1 MWERELLLILF
12 PVYLDPPT
20 QLIPVSQAAIEALLK
35 QRIGLDPK
43 TIGSSTIARAVNQRL
58 RDCGVLDLTTYLK
71 RLQTS
76 TEELDAL
83 IENIIVPETWFFRD
97 KKPFDFLGNY
107 IKAEWLLFPFKGGLR
122 VLSVPCSTGEEP
134 YSIAIALLES
144 GLTSKN
150 FSIDAVDISKKSI
163 HKAQRGV
170 YSQNS
175 FRGGSTTLQK
185 RYFTQ
190 TEDGYQLGDSI
201 KSTVKFIHGNLLDSK
216 FFKAKKQ
223 YHIIFC
229 RNLLIYLDKTSRQQ
243 AIQLFD
249 DLLINNGL
257 LFVGS
262 SEMGQILPPNFV
274 PVRHPTTF
282 AFRKGS
288 DRQSLGISRDSSVKT
303 SCPPRAFANDSL
315 QKAQQ
320 PLPNPLPPSEGV
332 RGSNSSSASDLNPN
346 RDTNREISTPN
357 SPKILEVAR
366 VLADRGQL
374 NEAASLCETYLSENP
389 VSADAYFLVGQIHQ
403 AMKHEELAEQCF
415 HKAIY
420 LEPQHYE
427 ALLHLALLKEYHGD
441 HKSATLLRQRIQRQI
456 S

>member
-1 MWERELLLILF
+1 M
-12 PVYLDPPT
+12 
-20 QLIPVSQAAIEALLK
+20 SQTAIEALLK

-58 RDCGVLDLTTYLK
+58 RDCEVFDLRTYLK

-83 IENIIVPETWFFRD
+83 IENIVVPETWFFRD

-107 IKAEWLLFPFKGGLR
+107 IKSEWLLFPFKGGLR

-134 YSIAIALLES
+134 YSIAITLLES

-201 KSTVKFIHGNLLDSK
+201 KSTVKFIHGNLLDSNFLKLKK
-216 FFKAKKQ
+216 F

-229 RNLLIYLDKTSRQQ
+229 RNLLIYLDTNSRQK

-249 DLLINNGL
+249 GLLINNGL

-303 SCPPRAFANDSL
+303 SCPPRSFANDSL
-315 QKAQQ
+315 QEAQQ
-320 PLPNPLPPSEGV
+320 PFPNSPPLSQ
-332 RGSNSSSASDLNPN
+332 RIRASNAPFASDLT
-346 RDTNREISTPN
+346 TNREIPSPD
-357 SPKILEVAR
+357 SPKILEIAR

-374 NEAASLCETYLSENP
+374 NEAASLCETYLSQNP

-403 AMKHEELAEQCF
+403 AMKQEELAEQCF

-420 LEPQHYE
+420 LEPLHYE

>member
-1 MWERELLLILF
+1 M
-12 PVYLDPPT
+12 
-20 QLIPVSQAAIEALLK
+20 SQTAIEALLK

-58 RDCGVLDLTTYLK
+58 RDCEVFDLRTYLK

-83 IENIIVPETWFFRD
+83 IENIVVPETWFFRD

-107 IKAEWLLFPFKGGLR
+107 IKSEWLLFPFKGGLR

-134 YSIAIALLES
+134 YSIAITLLES

-201 KSTVKFIHGNLLDSK
+201 KSTVKFIHGNLLDSNFLKLKK
-216 FFKAKKQ
+216 F

-229 RNLLIYLDKTSRQQ
+229 RNLLIYLDKNSRQK

-249 DLLINNGL
+249 GLLINNGL

-303 SCPPRAFANDSL
+303 SCPPRSFANDSL

-320 PLPNPLPPSEGV
+320 PFPNSPPLSE
-332 RGSNSSSASDLNPN
+332 RIRASNATFASDLT
-346 RDTNREISTPN
+346 TNREIPSPD
-357 SPKILEVAR
+357 SPKILEIAR

-374 NEAASLCETYLSENP
+374 NEAASLCETYLSQNP

-403 AMKHEELAEQCF
+403 AMKQEELAEQCF

-420 LEPQHYE
+420 LEPLHYE